1 MLYKPQIKN
10 DIKVK
15 SIERD
20 VRELCKKRNG
30 VKR

>member
-1 MLYKPQIKN
+1 VIEN